1 MQPESSKDP
10 HFLWDCQSMVGANA
24 SAGTKMRTSR
34 ISRQDILF
42 GFAFV
47 VLNILDAY
55 LTRSSSGS
63 GGH

>member
-1 MQPESSKDP
+1 
-10 HFLWDCQSMVGANA
+10 MVGANA

-55 LTRSSSGS
+55 LTGIVLAL
-63 GGH
+63 GGIEANPLAVVGN